1 MPPDAT
7 RSSSFDLLI
16 GISRELATSLDL
28 HTVLTRILFLSV
40 GNVNAERGSLIILDE
55 NLNPVDAAIVYSNQ
69 LIPHKVHQLRPTLDK
84 GLAGWVLANR
94 QAVLINDTSLDKR
107 WLRRPDDT
115 IERSGPK
122 SAVCIP
128 LLTRSQIVGI
138 LTIVHPIPGFFNQD
152 HLELLQAIADHA
164 GVAVYNARLYS
175 SLQVAT
181 RRYQELFEDSIDPI
195 LITSWDGKIQ
205 EANRQAVRSFGYIKT
220 DLLTHLVSDL
230 HEVQKDRLG
239 ENYSNLTNGG
249 TFSYESVIQ
258 SQNGNRLPVDVY
270 VHKVNIGHEDYL
282 QWLFK
287 DVSERKALDTM
298 RDDLIA
304 MIYHDLRSPL
314 ANIISALDMLQS
326 LIPEESAPSLQP
338 VFNIATRSSDRMQRL
353 INSLLDIHRLESGQS
368 LTNQKPTSLKELVHD
383 ALDAVTPI
391 TESKKQ
397 TLTDTVP
404 EGIPLVWVDADM
416 VKRVITNLLEN
427 GTKFTPLQGSL
438 SIGAQVDGHWVK
450 VWIQDSGP
458 GIPPESQQL
467 IFEKFT
473 RLQAEKFPKGLGLGL
488 AFCKLAVIA
497 HGGRIWVESK
507 LGEGSRFMF
516 TIPVADGS
524 RG

>member
-1 MPPDAT
+1 MPPDTT
-7 RSSSFDLLI
+7 RSSFELLI

-55 NLNPVDAAIVYSNQ
+55 NLNAVDAAIVYNNQ
-69 LIPHKVHQLRPTLDK
+69 LIPHKVHQLQPTLDK
-84 GLAGWVLANR
+84 GLAGWVLTNR
-94 QAVLINDTSLDKR
+94 QAVLVSDTSLDKR

-122 SAVCIP
+122 SAICVP
-128 LLTRSQIVGI
+128 LLTRNQIVGV

-152 HLELLQAIADHA
+152 HLELIQAIADAA

-181 RRYQELFEDSIDPI
+181 KRYQELFEDSIDPI
-195 LITSWDGKIQ
+195 LITTWDGKIQ

-220 DLLTHLVSDL
+220 ELFTHLVSDL
-230 HEVQKDRLG
+230 HEIQKERLG
-239 ENYSNLTNGG
+239 VNFSNLTGGG
-249 TFSYESVIQ
+249 TFSYESVLQ
-258 SQNGNRLPVDVY
+258 AQNGNRMPVDVY
-270 VHKVNIGHEDYL
+270 VHKINIGHEDFL

-298 RDDLIA
+298 REDLIA

-326 LIPEESAPSLQP
+326 LIPVESAPSLQP

-397 TLTDTVP
+397 TLEDTVP
-404 EGIPLVWVDADM
+404 EGLPLVWVDSDM

-427 GTKFTPLQGSL
+427 GTKFTPLQGNL
-438 SIGAQVDGHWVK
+438 SIGASQDGRWVT
-450 VWIQDSGP
+450 VWIKDSGP
-458 GIPPESQQL
+458 GIPPESQQM

-488 AFCKLAVIA
+488 AFCKLAVLA

>member
-1 MPPDAT
+1 MPPDIT
-7 RSSSFDLLI
+7 RSSFELLV

-55 NLNPVDAAIVYSNQ
+55 NLSPVDAAIVYNNQ
-69 LIPHKVHQLRPTLDK
+69 LIPHKVHQLQPTLDR
-84 GLAGWVLANR
+84 GLAGWVLNNR
-94 QAVLINDTSLDKR
+94 QAVLVPDTSKDKR

-115 IERSGPK
+115 VERTGPK
-122 SAVCIP
+122 SAICVP
-128 LLTRSQIVGI
+128 LLTRNQIVGV

-181 RRYQELFEDSIDPI
+181 RRYQELFEDSFDPI
-195 LITSWDGKIQ
+195 LITTWDGKIQ
-205 EANRQAVRSFGYIKT
+205 EANRQAMRSLGYSKT
-220 DLLTHLVSDL
+220 DLLSHLVSDL
-230 HEVQKDRLG
+230 HDVQREKLG
-239 ENYSNLTNGG
+239 ENYRNLTGGG

-258 SQNGNRLPVDVY
+258 MQNGNRLPVDVY
-270 VHKVNIGHEDYL
+270 VHKINLGHEDYL

-287 DVSERKALDTM
+287 DISERKALDTM
-298 RDDLIA
+298 REDLIA

-314 ANIISALDMLQS
+314 ANIISSLDMLQS
-326 LIPEESAPSLQP
+326 LIPIDSAPSLQP

-368 LTNQKPTSLKELVHD
+368 LTNQKPTSVSDLIHD
-383 ALDAVTPI
+383 ALDAITPI
-391 TESKKQ
+391 MESKKQ
-397 TLTDTVP
+397 TLQVELP
-404 EGIPLVWVDADM
+404 EGIPLVWVDSDM

-427 GTKFTPLQGSL
+427 GTKFTPLQGNL
-438 SIGAQVDGHWVK
+438 TIGAEQDGRRVK
-450 VWIQDSGP
+450 VWIKDSGP
-458 GIPPESQQL
+458 GIPPESQQM

-473 RLQAEKFPKGLGLGL
+473 RLQADKFPKGLGLGL
-488 AFCKLAVIA
+488 AFCKLAVLA

-507 LGEGSRFMF
+507 PGEGSRFIF

-524 RG
+524 RS

>member
-1 MPPDAT
+1 MPPDTT
-7 RSSSFDLLI
+7 RTSFELLV

-40 GNVNAERGSLIILDE
+40 GNVSAERGSLIILDE
-55 NLNPVDAAIVYSNQ
+55 DLSPVDAAIVYNNQ
-69 LIPHKVHQLRPTLDK
+69 LIPHKVHQLQPTLDK
-84 GLAGWVLANR
+84 GLAGWVLNNR
-94 QAVLINDTSLDKR
+94 QAVLVPDTSKDKR

-115 IERSGPK
+115 VERSGAK
-122 SAVCIP
+122 SAVCVP
-128 LLTRSQIVGI
+128 LLTRNQIVGV

-195 LITSWDGKIQ
+195 LITTWDGKIQ

-230 HEVQKDRLG
+230 HDVQREKLG
-239 ENYSNLTNGG
+239 DNYTNLAGGG
-249 TFSYESVIQ
+249 TFSYESVIRI
-258 SQNGNRLPVDVY
+258 QNGNSLPVDVY
-270 VHKVNIGHEDYL
+270 VHKINIGHEDFL

-298 RDDLIA
+298 REDLIA

-314 ANIISALDMLQS
+314 ANIISSLDMLQS
-326 LIPEESAPSLQP
+326 LIPVESAPSLQP
-338 VFNIATRSSDRMQRL
+338 VFNIASRSSDRMQRL

-368 LTNQKPTSLKELVHD
+368 LTNQKPTSVTDLIHD
-383 ALDAVTPI
+383 ALDAITPI
-391 TESKKQ
+391 MDSKKQ
-397 TLTDTVP
+397 ILQVELP
-404 EGIPLVWVDADM
+404 ESMPPVWVDSDM

-427 GTKFTPLQGSL
+427 GTKFTPPQGSL
-438 SIGAQVDGHWVK
+438 TIGASQDGRWVT
-450 VWIQDSGP
+450 VWIKDSGP
-458 GIPPESQQL
+458 GIPPESQQM
-467 IFEKFT
+467 IFEKYT
-473 RLQAEKFPKGLGLGL
+473 RLQADRFPKGLGLGL
-488 AFCKLAVIA
+488 AFCKLAVLA

-507 LGEGSRFMF
+507 LGEGSRFIF

-524 RG
+524 MG